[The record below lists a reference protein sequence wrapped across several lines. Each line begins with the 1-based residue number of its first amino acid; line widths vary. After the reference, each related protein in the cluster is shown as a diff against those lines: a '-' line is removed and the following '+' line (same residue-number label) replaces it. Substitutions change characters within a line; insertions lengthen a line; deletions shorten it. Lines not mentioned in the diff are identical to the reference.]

1 MPSLTSAQF
10 ITILKVL
17 LENSQGLAEDMRS
30 IDVPSTLHT
39 LATFIGRVDDSE
51 AQSLRLKLKFCQLC
65 GSVFTKTD
73 PVLKRNK
80 ESAVRQ
86 SLVDIIVDWV
96 QDNTVVSWSLTLPTR
111 YILTW
116 ASGGRTVNDATLR
129 AECRHLQGCGGLV

>member
-1 MPSLTSAQF
+1 MPLLTSVQF

-65 GSVFTKTD
+65 GSVFTKSD

-96 QDNTVVSWSLTLPTR
+96 QDNTVVSRSFVLPKSS
-111 YILTW
+111 ILT
-116 ASGGRTVNDATLR
+116 
-129 AECRHLQGCGGLV
+129 